1 MSDAPS
7 KMRTVGEA
15 QGAPTSSGDESQ
27 KRISAA
33 DRVSTPDGVSA
44 PDTDRPPRNAEA
56 SMPSPEPTP
65 KPRRR
70 RSLRSLLLP
79 AAALAAVLVI
89 LAGIAYWRANLGII
103 KTDNA
108 QTAGDLAPI
117 SARVSGIVVK
127 LDVQEN
133 DHVAA
138 GAVLLELDPT
148 DYRLAVDQA
157 NAALAT
163 AQAQVQVAQA
173 ALLAQQRQ
181 YAAGVS
187 SARGTLQAA
196 RPNLPEAQAQL
207 RMAQGTTTAQV
218 AAARDAVTTASAN
231 IQSTKA
237 ALDTANSNLSRDREL
252 FDEGAIPAQQIDI
265 DTAAY
270 AKAKADYLAAQDGL
284 REAQSNLAAAQA
296 NMERVT
302 ISQQGV
308 AASSGQIAQARAQVQ
323 QAAAGEATVAQRVQ
337 ELAAARAEAAQ
348 AAVAV
353 QAAKTN
359 LSYTVVRA
367 PVAGWVTNRTV
378 EIGQVVDPNQPLMAI
393 TEQNRIWVVAN
404 IKETLLGRVRPGDP
418 VRITVD
424 VYRGQIFH
432 GHVESI
438 GSATG
443 SSTALLPPDN
453 ATGNFIKVV
462 QLVPVRITLD
472 PGTDPTR
479 ELQVGLSAEVA
490 IDTRAGAH

>member
-1 MSDAPS
+1 MKTA
-7 KMRTVGEA
+7 REA
-15 QGAPTSSGDESQ
+15 QGATSLSGDGLQE
-27 KRISAA
+27 RTAGA
-33 DRVSTPDGVSA
+33 PDRVVVPDGVSA
-44 PDTDRPPRNAEA
+44 PDTDRQALNGGA

-65 KPRRR
+65 APRRR
-70 RSLRSLLLP
+70 RTLGSLLLP
-79 AAALAAVLVI
+79 AAALATVLVI
-89 LAGIAYWRANLGII
+89 LAGIAYWRANVGIV

-108 QTAGDLAPI
+108 ETVGDLAPI
-117 SARVSGIVVK
+117 SARVSGTVVA
-127 LDVQEN
+127 LNVQEN
-133 DHVAA
+133 DHVTA
-138 GAVLLELDPT
+138 GAVLLRLDPT
-148 DYRLAVDQA
+148 NYQLAVDQA
-157 NAALAT
+157 RAALAT
-163 AQAQVQVAQA
+163 AQAQVRVAEA
-173 ALLAQQRQ
+173 ALASQQRQ

-196 RPNLPEAQAQL
+196 RPGLPEAQAQL
-207 RMAQGTTTAQV
+207 RMAQGTTAAQF
-218 AAARDAVTTASAN
+218 AAARDAVTTAAAN

-237 ALDTANSNLSRDREL
+237 ALDTATSNLSRDHEL
-252 FDEGAIPAQQIDI
+252 FSEGAIPAQNIDI

-270 AKAKADYLAAQDGL
+270 AKAKADYQAAQDGL

-302 ISQQGV
+302 ISRQTV
-308 AASSGQIAQARAQVQ
+308 AASTGQIAQAQAQVQ
-323 QAAAGEATVAQRVQ
+323 QAAAGEAMVAQRVQ
-337 ELAAARAEAAQ
+337 ELAAAKAQAAQ
-348 AAVAV
+348 AAVTV
-353 QAAKTN
+353 QTAETN

-378 EIGQVVDPNQPLMAI
+378 EIGQVVEPNQPLMAI

-404 IKETLLGRVRPGDP
+404 IKETQLGRVRPGDP

-424 VYRGQIFH
+424 VYRGRVFR

-479 ELQVGLSAEVA
+479 ALQVGLSAEVA
-490 IDTRAGAH
+490 INTRAGAH